1 MIKKFLIPAVFCVFT
16 VSLFSLDLS
25 LASEDIVIKQSLEG
39 GYYLHI
45 RKKPDIDSVI
55 ITESTEDPEHR
66 AATYSWRNPV
76 FHPEN
81 GNEKRMLDGE
91 FLPADRQIYSLIDST
106 PEKSPYF
113 DEAFKIF
120 IPYVVIYGYSWSRNG
135 EILVVDGTYFSIRT
149 FAKPYGNYEAGYQD
163 NPFILR
169 VTQKSEPEEKEALG
183 NYMDDTVRD
192 FSEIALEGRGDT
204 KFSKGEADVL
214 DKIAEI
220 IEKAPGKTL
229 DLVLALDTTQSMEN
243 DIPYLQ
249 RELLPLLRERTG
261 RFERFRF
268 GMVMYRDYLEE
279 YLTRVIG
286 FQNSLDSVQS
296 MLDGLTVFGG
306 RDIPEAVYEALYTGI
321 IRFPWQSDSR
331 LIILIGDAPP
341 HPRPRGSITKEMVY
355 SEALKQNVTINTII
369 LPQ

>member
-1 MIKKFLIPAVFCVFT
+1 MMKKFLILVIFCGIAGG
-16 VSLFSLDLS
+16 LFSQDLS
-25 LASEDIVIKQSLEG
+25 LAPEDIIIKQSVEG

-45 RKKPDIDSVI
+45 RKKPDIRSVL

-66 AATYSWRNPV
+66 AASFSWRNPS

-81 GNEKRMLDGE
+81 GNERRMLEGE
-91 FLPADRQIYSLIDST
+91 FLPADRELYSLIDST
-106 PEKSPYF
+106 PAESEYF
-113 DEAFKIF
+113 EQAFKIF
-120 IPYVVIYGYSWSRNG
+120 IPYVVIYGYPWSRSG

-149 FAKPYGNYEAGYQD
+149 FAKPYGNYEGGYQD

-169 VTQKSEPEEKEALG
+169 VTQKTEPEEKEALG

-220 IEKAPGKTL
+220 VEKVPGKSL

-249 RELLPLLRERTG
+249 RELLPLLREQTG

-268 GMVMYRDYLEE
+268 GIVMYRDYLEE
-279 YLTRVIG
+279 YLTRIIG
-286 FQNSLDSVQS
+286 FQNNLDAVQG
-296 MLDGLTVFGG
+296 MLDGVTVFGG
-306 RDIPEAVYEALYTGI
+306 RDIPEAVYEALYAGI

-355 SEALKQNVTINTII
+355 AKALEQQVTINTII